1 MDQRSFIMK
10 PFGAWRDISIAKKLY
25 FVVGIMALLIIGEL
39 VTLRF
44 AMHTLSAA
52 RAFVGGEGLWS
63 KAQKNAAIS
72 IQRYG
77 ITQDEAEFRAF
88 LAHMEV
94 PKGDRQAR
102 LELFKPNLD
111 RAVVRAGFVRGRLD
125 PDDIDPMIDLLR
137 RFYWTSTMSRAIA
150 VWTDADNMLTKFEGE
165 CLAYHAAVLAGDRA
179 AASSKLWPRSTN
191 LNQGLTVLED
201 EFSFVLG
208 AGSRWL
214 EYVVLALLSIAV
226 LTVESV
232 GITLTLLTSRSI
244 SRGLNELN
252 TTAIDIGRGNLNRTV
267 TPRSRDE
274 IGQLARSLNQ
284 MGAMLQSSYADL
296 EVRVKERTL
305 ELARSRDQLD
315 VILKGITDGI
325 TVLNDEGRYVFV
337 NDAGARMSGAE
348 SVKAFLQTPREH
360 VLEQLELKDEHGE
373 PFPLHNLPSRM
384 VLAGNRNPPEV
395 VLRSRRRPGGE
406 ELWMILKSAPVLDEG
421 GKVKLV
427 VNIFKDITSRKR
439 VEDAVR
445 FLDEASQILASSMSA
460 HDTLR
465 RVAGLSVARLADLC
479 AIDRSAR
486 CRGCRRAAGVRLGR
500 HGHSGARRGRGALA
514 GGSARAR
521 GRKRRAAHRV
531 GR

>member
-1 MDQRSFIMK
+1 MGERGSIMK
-10 PFGAWRDISIAKKLY
+10 PLGSWRDISIAKKLY
-25 FVVGIMALLIIGEL
+25 FVVGIMAFLIVGEL

-77 ITQDEAEFRAF
+77 VTHDEAEFRAF
-88 LAHMEV
+88 VAYMEV
-94 PKGDRQAR
+94 PRGDRQAR

-111 RAVVRAGFVRGRLD
+111 RAVVRAGFVRGRLE

-137 RFYWTSTMSRAIA
+137 RFYWTSTLSRAIA
-150 VWTDADNMLTKFEGE
+150 VWTDADNMLTKFEAE
-165 CLAYHAAVLAGDRA
+165 CLAYHAAVLGGDRA
-179 AASSKLWPRSTN
+179 AASSKLAEIDN
-191 LNQGLTVLED
+191 LNRGLTVLED

-252 TTAIDIGRGNLNRTV
+252 ATAIDIGRGNLNRTV

-284 MGAMLQSSYADL
+284 MGAMLRSSYADL

-325 TVLNDEGRYVFV
+325 TVLDDEGRYVFV
-337 NDAGARMSGAE
+337 NAAGARMSGAE
-348 SVKAFLQTPREH
+348 SVQEFLQTPQERL
-360 VLEQLELKDEHGE
+360 LEQLELKDEHGG
-373 PFPLHNLPSRM
+373 PFPPQNLPSRL
-384 VLAGNRNPPEV
+384 VLAGIAEPVPRWWCARGAGPAV
-395 VLRSRRRPGGE
+395 KRCGRSSNRRPSSTRRARSS
-406 ELWMILKSAPVLDEG
+406 WSSTSSRTSPAASAPRTRSG
-421 GKVKLV
+421 SS
-427 VNIFKDITSRKR
+427 TKR
-439 VEDAVR
+439 VR
-445 FLDEASQILASSMSA
+445 SSP
-460 HDTLR
+460 R
-465 RVAGLSVARLADLC
+465 R
-479 AIDRSAR
+479 
-486 CRGCRRAAGVRLGR
+486 
-500 HGHSGARRGRGALA
+500 
-514 GGSARAR
+514 
-521 GRKRRAAHRV
+521 
-531 GR
+531 